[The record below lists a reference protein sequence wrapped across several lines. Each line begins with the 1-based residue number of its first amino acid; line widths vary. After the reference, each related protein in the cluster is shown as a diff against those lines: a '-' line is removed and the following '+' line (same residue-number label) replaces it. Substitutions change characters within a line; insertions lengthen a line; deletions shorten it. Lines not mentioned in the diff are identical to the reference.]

1 MHLKATIPTSTTI
14 KESLLHKLL
23 LHWPYI
29 LFWELYTMSSGEL
42 INKQESKPKLNKS
55 QRVPRE
61 KSNRDK
67 KTQPREYVHIL

>member
-1 MHLKATIPTSTTI
+1 
-14 KESLLHKLL
+14 
-23 LHWPYI
+23 
-29 LFWELYTMSSGEL
+29 MSSGEL

-55 QRVPRE
+55 QRVPKG